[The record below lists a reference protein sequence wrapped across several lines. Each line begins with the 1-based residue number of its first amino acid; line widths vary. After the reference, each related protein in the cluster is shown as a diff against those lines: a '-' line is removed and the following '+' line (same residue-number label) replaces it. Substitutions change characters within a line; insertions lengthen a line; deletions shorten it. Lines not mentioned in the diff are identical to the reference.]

1 MMVVVVSSD
10 HPTSRQ
16 QRTKYNRTNEANI
29 GHQISAAINSFIRQ
43 LADCSRAASR
53 CHGNQRTITH
63 THTHV
68 HIFIYLFIYL
78 FICVTYKLGRVVT
91 STRCNELPCQRQRRF
106 TMESGSAETFRA
118 RFLFVESEVS
128 PQTVPFNKDGFLFL
142 FLLIFW
148 SVPCRW

>member
-1 MMVVVVSSD
+1 M
-10 HPTSRQ
+10 
-16 QRTKYNRTNEANI
+16 K
-29 GHQISAAINSFIRQ
+29 QISAIKYQ
-43 LADCSRAASR
+43 LQSTPSSDSWLIAA
-53 CHGNQRTITH
+53 GQRHAAMATSALLHTH

-148 SVPCRW
+148 SVPCR